1 MSEAVETFLTFW
13 GQFKAHGQTYIHP
26 ADRNFRNLNDFELS
40 LLPIP
45 FVGNL
50 REAEAVILMLNPGL
64 SADDVAWEQNQ
75 AFRAAVERNL
85 SQSFPEGAFPFFY
98 LDPQFGQH
106 PGAGYWAASRRIP
119 DKRDQQ
125 KLRSVIEALAQ
136 RDGVCEAAARAH
148 VARKV
153 AVVQLVPYHSAKL
166 KRRDV
171 FGNLLSV
178 CQARA
183 FVHGL
188 VREQSKLVIAARSVH
203 EWGFAEPQNN
213 QHLVVY
219 RRALGASASLT
230 LRSEGGR
237 ALLARLSPVMA

>member
-1 MSEAVETFLTFW
+1 MKPLLGAGDAAVRIEGLMRACREKMDV
-13 GQFKAHGQTYIHP
+13 GAL
-26 ADRNFRNLNDFELS
+26 ADLGKMARSSD
-40 LLPIP
+40 
-45 FVGNL
+45 L
-50 REAEAVILMLNPGL
+50 RERYWLARAL
-64 SADDVAWEQNQ
+64 
-75 AFRAAVERNL
+75 AFSR
-85 SQSFPEGAFPFFY
+85 
-98 LDPQFGQH
+98 H
-106 PGAGYWAASRRIP
+106 PGAGYWAESRKIRGT
-119 DKRDQQ
+119 RDQQ

-171 FGNLLSV
+171 FGNLPSV

>member
-1 MSEAVETFLTFW
+1 MSEAVETFLKFW
-13 GQFKAHGQTYIHP
+13 GQFEPHGRPYLHP
-26 ADRNFRNLNDFELS
+26 ADGNFRNLNDFELS

-50 REAEAVILMLNPGL
+50 RESEAVILMLNPGL
-64 SADDVAWEQNQ
+64 DAEDVAWEQEP
-75 AFRAAVERNL
+75 AFHTAVEHNL
-85 SQSFPEGAFPFFY
+85 LQYFPENAFPFFY
-98 LDPQFGQH
+98 LDPQFSRH
-106 PGAGYWAASRRIP
+106 PGAGYWAESRKIRGT
-119 DKRDQQ
+119 RDQQ
-125 KLRSVIEALAQ
+125 KLRSVIHALAQ
-136 RDGVCEAAARAH
+136 RDDVCVAAARAH

-153 AVVQLVPYHSAKL
+153 AVVQLVPYHSAQL
-166 KRRDV
+166 ERRDV

-188 VREQSKLVIAARSVH
+188 VREQSKLVIAARSVY
-203 EWGFAEPQNN
+203 EWGFAEPQNS

-230 LRSEGGR
+230 IRSEGGR
-237 ALLARLSPVMA
+237 ALFARLSPVMA